1 MPTISEAFATATQH
15 HRAGRLQVAA
25 QMYGQV
31 LAAEPNHAQA
41 CHLLGVLYAQAGN
54 YPIAIEYIS
63 RALKVNPDW
72 PDALANLGGALR
84 ETGRLDESVTA
95 LRRALQLKPDFALAH
110 NNLGNNLRDKGNLE
124 AAIASFRRAVKLQP
138 NYAPAHYNLGL
149 SLNDQK
155 NLTEAA
161 ACYRRALKLQP
172 DFALAHNNL
181 GNVLREQ
188 GKLDEAILS
197 YRQSVAL
204 KPDYAEAHSNL
215 GVALRDL
222 GCLDEAADCFS
233 RAVRTKPDFAEG
245 HGNLGSV
252 LGEQGKL
259 EEAASCLRRALV
271 LKPNYPDAHNDLGAV
286 LNRQGKLDEAVGC
299 HRRALELKPDF
310 PAALVALVHAL
321 QQLCDW
327 TELPVLAERV
337 IDLVDREP
345 AGEIASTVSP
355 FSVSPFSFLALPR
368 QTTAEQKLRCA
379 RQWVACQLPATPGQ
393 ASGPVRRPAREPR
406 SKLTIGYLSADF
418 RAHPVAALIAEMI
431 EKHDRDR
438 FVING
443 YSSGPDDQSSM
454 RRRLIQAFD
463 RFVDIKNASFKDS
476 AQRIADDG
484 VDILVDLT
492 GYTQDG
498 RPQVLA
504 MRPAPIQVNYL
515 GFSGTMGAPFMD
527 YILVDDFIVPSDQ
540 QAFFTEKL
548 VHLPGCFMANDS
560 QREISP
566 HSPSRA
572 ECGLP
577 EQGFVF
583 CSFNNSFKITP
594 AMFDVWMELLKGIPG
609 SVLWLQAVNR
619 FVPPN
624 LSREAQS
631 RGVAAERLVF
641 APRTAG
647 LPDHLARYRLADLF
661 LDSFPFNAHATAS
674 DALWVGCPLLTL
686 AGETFESRVA
696 GSLLRTLGLSE
707 LVTTSIEVYQSLAL
721 QLARNPRMLGELRAR
736 LAANRQ
742 TSGLFSGERF
752 ARTVERA
759 YLTMWETHAS
769 GEQPRGFVVNST

>member
-1 MPTISEAFATATQH
+1 MQLAGRTIIIPAMPTISEAFAVAIQH
-15 HRAGRLQVAA
+15 HQAGRLQAAA
-25 QMYGQV
+25 QVLGQI
-31 LAAEPNHAQA
+31 LAIEPNFAPA
-41 CHLLGVLYAQAGN
+41 SHLLGVINAQSGKFDLAV
-54 YPIAIEYIS
+54 EYLS
-63 RALKVNPDW
+63 RALQVNPNW
-72 PDALANLGGALR
+72 AEAQANLGNALR
-84 ETGRLDESVTA
+84 ELGKLDESVTV
-95 LRRALQLKPDFALAH
+95 LQRAVQLKPDLVVAH
-110 NNLGNNLRDKGNLE
+110 NNLGNSLKEQGNLD
-124 AAIASFRRAVKLQP
+124 AAVASFRRALQLQP
-138 NYAPAHYNLGL
+138 DFAPAHYNLGL
-149 SLNDQK
+149 ALSGQK
-155 NLTEAA
+155 KLAEAA
-161 ACYRRALKLQP
+161 ECYRRTLKLHP
-172 DFALAHNNL
+172 DLAIAHTNL
-181 GNVLREQ
+181 GNVLKGQ
-188 GKLDEAILS
+188 GKLAEAISS
-197 YRQSVAL
+197 YRQAVAL
-204 KPDYAEAHSNL
+204 KPDDAEAHSNL

-222 GCLDEAADCFS
+222 GNLDEAAGCFR
-233 RAVRTKPDFAEG
+233 RAVALKPEFAKA
-245 HGNLGSV
+245 HCNLGNV
-252 LGEQGKL
+252 LG
-259 EEAASCLRRALV
+259 
-271 LKPNYPDAHNDLGAV
+271 
-286 LNRQGKLDEAVGC
+286 RQGKLDEAVGC

-759 YLTMWETHAS
+759 YLTMWELYAS
-769 GEQPRGFVVNST
+769 GERPHAFRV